1 MTEHSW
7 MRFAAANPER
17 IAAQAVP
24 GGAPEPTTGKTKMQ
38 RAGSFRLPPFA
49 HQPFSLGLFLVF
61 AFLGFLF
68 LV

>member
-17 IAAQAVP
+17 IALQAVP
-24 GGAPEPTTGKTKMQ
+24 GGAPEPTTGKLKCKG
-38 RAGSFRLPPFA
+38 REAFA
-49 HQPFSLGLFLVF
+49 SRPSPTSPLALFLFLVF